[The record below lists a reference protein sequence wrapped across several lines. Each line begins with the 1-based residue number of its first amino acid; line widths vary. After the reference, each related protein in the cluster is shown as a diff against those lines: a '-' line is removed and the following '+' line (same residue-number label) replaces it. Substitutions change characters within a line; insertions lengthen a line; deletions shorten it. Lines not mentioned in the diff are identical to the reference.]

1 MTTCSE
7 GEIRYTFHMSVKEQV
22 LQAIQCLPDD
32 INFRDVT
39 DEIALLAAIQDA
51 ERDVEDGRLISN
63 DEMKSRI
70 SQWSAIGRVWPAS
83 MGEADL
89 DNSPLVS
96 GDMRGQF
103 QPIQS
108 NFDDLRGRLIRRKQ
122 TRLRGSI
129 RTDLHFHL
137 ATPWQRGESIV
148 ALSLDG
154 LDIAAE
160 FGFDDGQLVGQQ
172 RHFQRQ
178 NE

>member
-1 MTTCSE
+1 MWTRPGGSGFLKSDPRSQLAVRALPDYGGMTTCSE

-108 NFDDLRGRLIRRKQ
+108 NFDDLRGRLIKRRSTK
-122 TRLRGSI
+122 G
-129 RTDLHFHL
+129 
-137 ATPWQRGESIV
+137 V
-148 ALSLDG
+148 AFP
-154 LDIAAE
+154 AE
-160 FGFDDGQLVGQQ
+160 A
-172 RHFQRQ
+172 R
-178 NE
+178 